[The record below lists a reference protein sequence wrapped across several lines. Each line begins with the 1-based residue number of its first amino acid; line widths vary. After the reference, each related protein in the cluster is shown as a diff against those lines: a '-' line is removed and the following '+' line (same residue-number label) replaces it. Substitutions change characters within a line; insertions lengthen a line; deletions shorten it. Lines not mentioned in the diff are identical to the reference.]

1 MKQDYSTDKVDR
13 IQKHLIF
20 PMQIKPHYGKNEP
33 IIKDKLR
40 PLDTVINQLNKSSK
54 TQKSI
59 LIVHLP

>member
-1 MKQDYSTDKVDR
+1 M
-13 IQKHLIF
+13 
-20 PMQIKPHYGKNEP
+20 GKNEP

-40 PLDTVINQLNKSSK
+40 PPDTVINQLNKSSK